1 MAAAFWS
8 HEGSERWRDRVL
20 DTFQKQ
26 TFMHHLGAKLT
37 ALAPGEVEI
46 TISGAA
52 TELRQ
57 HHGFFHA
64 GVTTSIADSA
74 AGCAALTLFPEDKN
88 VVTTEFKINLL
99 RPAGGQKLVAR
110 GRVIKSGQSLSICGA
125 DVYTATDDS
134 SEAGAAGGDGSKEVH
149 VATALLTMIPT
160 AAIGAPS

>member
-1 MAAAFWS
+1 M
-8 HEGSERWRDRVL
+8 E
-20 DTFQKQ
+20 TFEKQ

-74 AGCAALTLFPEDKN
+74 AGCAALTLFPEGKN
-88 VVTTEFKINLL
+88 VVTTEFKVNLL
-99 RPAGGQKLVAR
+99 RPARGQRLVAR

-125 DVYTATDDS
+125 DVYAVMGDPPD
-134 SEAGAAGGDGSKEVH
+134 AGGAGGDGGNGGRSKEVH

-160 AAIGAPS
+160 AA